1 MKTTGHLVGLA
12 FLLAACAASI
22 GFTNESSCSE
32 TPPKSGETQ
41 ACAYYPGYGWAHV
54 PVYHVI
60 TLG

>member
-1 MKTTGHLVGLA
+1 MKTIGYLLGLA
-12 FLLAACAASI
+12 MLLAACSASM
-22 GFTNESSCSE
+22 GYPEESSCSG